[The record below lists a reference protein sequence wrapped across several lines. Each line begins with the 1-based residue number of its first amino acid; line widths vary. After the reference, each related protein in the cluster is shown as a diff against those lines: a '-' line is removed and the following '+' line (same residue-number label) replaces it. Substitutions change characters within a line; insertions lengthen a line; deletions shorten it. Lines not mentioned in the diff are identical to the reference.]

1 MENERAASITICDK
15 EYELVLTTGATKQI
29 AKRYGGLANLG
40 DKLMKAE
47 NFENALDELIWL
59 IALLANQSILI
70 HNFQHPE
77 DKRDLLTEETIELL
91 TSPHELVKY
100 LASNFGK
107 VYYNSYEE
115 GLSLSIMEAYR
126 RVRMDDLKASSVMM
140 VREEYEELIERL
152 QRPASPR
159 FVFIDSIQF
168 LDLTVPQ
175 YKKLKELFPTKVF
188 VFVSHMEG
196 IGLQGATAKKIEKD
210 ASILMKVDHFRMIA
224 TGRYGGGEPYTI
236 NEERAKKYWGEL

>member
-91 TSPHELVKY
+91 TSPHEL
-100 LASNFGK
+100 A
-107 VYYNSYEE
+107 VYKDA
-115 GLSLSIMEAYR
+115 IMESMFR
-126 RVRMDDLKASSVMM
+126 GTK
-140 VREEYEELIERL
+140 
-152 QRPASPR
+152 R
-159 FVFIDSIQF
+159 FVESE
-168 LDLTVPQ
+168 PEPE
-175 YKKLKELFPTKVF
+175 KN
-188 VFVSHMEG
+188 VSAG
-196 IGLQGATAKKIEKD
+196 
-210 ASILMKVDHFRMIA
+210 
-224 TGRYGGGEPYTI
+224 
-236 NEERAKKYWGEL
+236 

>member
-91 TSPHELVKY
+91 TSPNEL
-100 LASNFGK
+100 A
-107 VYYNSYEE
+107 VYKDA
-115 GLSLSIMEAYR
+115 IMESMFR
-126 RVRMDDLKASSVMM
+126 GTK
-140 VREEYEELIERL
+140 
-152 QRPASPR
+152 R
-159 FVFIDSIQF
+159 FVESE
-168 LDLTVPQ
+168 P
-175 YKKLKELFPTKVF
+175 EP
-188 VFVSHMEG
+188 
-196 IGLQGATAKKIEKD
+196 EKN
-210 ASILMKVDHFRMIA
+210 ASA
-224 TGRYGGGEPYTI
+224 G
-236 NEERAKKYWGEL
+236 

>member
-1 MENERAASITICDK
+1 MENERAASITIGGN

-91 TSPHELVKY
+91 TSPHEL
-100 LASNFGK
+100 A
-107 VYYNSYEE
+107 VYKDA
-115 GLSLSIMEAYR
+115 IMESMFR
-126 RVRMDDLKASSVMM
+126 GTK
-140 VREEYEELIERL
+140 
-152 QRPASPR
+152 R
-159 FVFIDSIQF
+159 FVESE
-168 LDLTVPQ
+168 P
-175 YKKLKELFPTKVF
+175 EP
-188 VFVSHMEG
+188 
-196 IGLQGATAKKIEKD
+196 EKN
-210 ASILMKVDHFRMIA
+210 ASA
-224 TGRYGGGEPYTI
+224 G
-236 NEERAKKYWGEL
+236 

>member
-91 TSPHELVKY
+91 TSPHEL
-100 LASNFGK
+100 A
-107 VYYNSYEE
+107 VYKDA
-115 GLSLSIMEAYR
+115 IMESMFR
-126 RVRMDDLKASSVMM
+126 GTK
-140 VREEYEELIERL
+140 
-152 QRPASPR
+152 R
-159 FVFIDSIQF
+159 FVESEPD
-168 LDLTVPQ
+168 P
-175 YKKLKELFPTKVF
+175 
-188 VFVSHMEG
+188 
-196 IGLQGATAKKIEKD
+196 EKN
-210 ASILMKVDHFRMIA
+210 ASA
-224 TGRYGGGEPYTI
+224 G
-236 NEERAKKYWGEL
+236 